1 MSRKQAAKGRPGSG
15 SRKAE
20 AERKRDER
28 AARRALAKERRN
40 RSESGGGGGCEEEFV
55 SFANQLQALGLKLRE
70 VPGDGNCL
78 FRALGDQLEGH
89 SRNHLKHRQETV
101 DYMIK
106 QREDFEPFVEDDVP
120 FEKHV
125 ASLAKPGTFAGNDAI
140 VAFARNHQLNVVIHQ
155 LNAPL
160 WQIRGTEKSSVREL
174 HIAYRCGEHYDSV
187 RRLNDNS
194 EAPARLQTEFQMLH
208 QDESNKREKMKTKGV
223 DCEED
228 LRDEVEDAVQK
239 VCSATGCSDFNL
251 IVQNLE
257 AENYNIES
265 AIIAMLQMNQG
276 KRNNAEESL
285 ESSGRAPKPCG
296 PLWEEGGSGTRI
308 FGTQGLTEGRTENSK
323 ERASPSE
330 ENKTNKNQLP
340 KAFCDLSN
348 ASQRGCSSPSPPL
361 PLPVVYGA
369 VLLTQYGIYVKDFHH
384 AVLSSKHSMMGKATG
399 RGHQQAE
406 EGAAATGQEE
416 AAGGEAPSQSPGEQE
431 RPQGQQP
438 G

>member
-1 MSRKQAAKGRPGSG
+1 MSRKQAAKSRPGSG

-40 RSESGGGGGCEEEFV
+40 RPESGGGGGCEEEFV

-89 SRNHLKHRQETV
+89 SRNHLRHRQETV

-106 QREDFEPFVEDDVP
+106 QREDFEPFVEDDIP

-160 WQIRGTEKSSVREL
+160 WQIRGTDKSNVREL
-174 HIAYRCGEHYDSV
+174 HIAYRYGEHYDSV
-187 RRLNDNS
+187 RRINDNS
-194 EAPARLQTEFQMLH
+194 EAPAHLQTDFQMLH
-208 QDESNKREKMKTKGV
+208 QDESNKREKIKTKGI
-223 DCEED
+223 DFEDD

-239 VCSATGCSDFNL
+239 VCNATGCSDFNL

-276 KRNNAEESL
+276 KRNSH
-285 ESSGRAPKPCG
+285 K
-296 PLWEEGGSGTRI
+296 
-308 FGTQGLTEGRTENSK
+308 
-323 ERASPSE
+323 
-330 ENKTNKNQLP
+330 
-340 KAFCDLSN
+340 
-348 ASQRGCSSPSPPL
+348 
-361 PLPVVYGA
+361 
-369 VLLTQYGIYVKDFHH
+369 
-384 AVLSSKHSMMGKATG
+384 
-399 RGHQQAE
+399 QAE
-406 EGAAATGQEE
+406 ARTAAPGEEE
-416 AAGGEAPSQSPGEQE
+416 APGGEAPAQSPGEQE
-431 RPQGQQP
+431 QPQGQQQKRSGAGRAGHLGEDLRCSQHLTLAAWEP
-438 G
+438 GDTKARWSARRAVRSGRPLPKRNATHRITLGVPFLQAASFSFRVLSVMCFI

>member
-40 RSESGGGGGCEEEFV
+40 RPESGGGGGCEE
-55 SFANQLQALGLKLRE
+55 
-70 VPGDGNCL
+70 DNCL

-106 QREDFEPFVEDDVP
+106 QREDFEPFVEDDIP

-194 EAPARLQTEFQMLH
+194 EAPAHLQTDFQMLH
-208 QDESNKREKMKTKGV
+208 QDESNKREKIKTKGI
-223 DCEED
+223 DFEDD

-239 VCSATGCSDFNL
+239 VCNATGCSDFNL

-276 KRNNAEESL
+276 KRNNTEENL
-285 ESSGRAPKPCG
+285 ESGGRVLKQCG
-296 PLWEEGGSGTRI
+296 PLWEEGGSGTRL
-308 FGTQGLTEGRTENSK
+308 FGNQGVNEGRTENNK

-330 ENKTNKNQLP
+330 ENKANKNQLP
-340 KAFCDLSN
+340 KVTN
-348 ASQRGCSSPSPPL
+348 KQR
-361 PLPVVYGA
+361 
-369 VLLTQYGIYVKDFHH
+369 
-384 AVLSSKHSMMGKATG
+384 
-399 RGHQQAE
+399 REQQRLE
-406 EGAAATGQEE
+406 KKKRQEE
-416 AAGGEAPSQSPGEQE
+416 RHRHKALESRSGHRDSSRSEAEANTQVTLVKTFAALNI
-431 RPQGQQP
+431 
-438 G
+438 

>member
-1 MSRKQAAKGRPGSG
+1 MSRKQVARSRPGSG

-28 AARRALAKERRN
+28 AARRTLAKERRN
-40 RSESGGGGGCEEEFV
+40 RPEPGGGGGCEEEFV

-106 QREDFEPFVEDDVP
+106 QREDFEPFVEDDIP

-160 WQIRGTEKSSVREL
+160 WQIRGTDKSSVREL
-174 HIAYRCGEHYDSV
+174 HIAYRYGEHYDSV
-187 RRLNDNS
+187 RRINDNS
-194 EAPARLQTEFQMLH
+194 EAPAHLQTDFQMLH
-208 QDESNKREKMKTKGV
+208 EDESNKREKTESNKREKTKTKGI
-223 DCEED
+223 DFED
-228 LRDEVEDAVQK
+228 DLKDEVEDAVQK
-239 VCSATGCSDFNL
+239 VCNATGCSDFDL

-276 KRNNAEESL
+276 KRNSH
-285 ESSGRAPKPCG
+285 KQ
-296 PLWEEGGSGTRI
+296 T
-308 FGTQGLTEGRTENSK
+308 TQGT
-323 ERASPSE
+323 
-330 ENKTNKNQLP
+330 
-340 KAFCDLSN
+340 
-348 ASQRGCSSPSPPL
+348 
-361 PLPVVYGA
+361 
-369 VLLTQYGIYVKDFHH
+369 
-384 AVLSSKHSMMGKATG
+384 ATAG
-399 RGHQQAE
+399 E
-406 EGAAATGQEE
+406 EE
-416 AAGGEAPSQSPGEQE
+416 ATGGEASSQSPAEQE
-431 RPQGQQP
+431 WPQGQQQE
-438 G
+438 

>member
-40 RSESGGGGGCEEEFV
+40 RPESGGGGGCEEEFV

-106 QREDFEPFVEDDVP
+106 QREDFEPFVEDDIP

-160 WQIRGTEKSSVREL
+160 WQ
-174 HIAYRCGEHYDSV
+174 
-187 RRLNDNS
+187 
-194 EAPARLQTEFQMLH
+194 FQMLH
-208 QDESNKREKMKTKGV
+208 QDESNKREKAKTKGV
-223 DCEED
+223 DFED
-228 LRDEVEDAVQK
+228 ELRDEVEDAVQK
-239 VCSATGCSDFNL
+239 VCNATGCSDFNL

-276 KRNNAEESL
+276 KRNNAEENL
-285 ESSGRAPKPCG
+285 ESSGQSLKPCG
-296 PLWEEGGSGTRI
+296 PLWEEGGSGTRL
-308 FGTQGLTEGRTENSK
+308 FGNQGLNEGRTDNNK

-330 ENKTNKNQLP
+330 ENKANKNQLP
-340 KAFCDLSN
+340 KVTN
-348 ASQRGCSSPSPPL
+348 RQR
-361 PLPVVYGA
+361 
-369 VLLTQYGIYVKDFHH
+369 
-384 AVLSSKHSMMGKATG
+384 
-399 RGHQQAE
+399 REQQRLE
-406 EGAAATGQEE
+406 KKKRQEE
-416 AAGGEAPSQSPGEQE
+416 RHRHKALESRSGHRDSSRSEADANTQVTLVKTFAALNI
-431 RPQGQQP
+431 
-438 G
+438 

>member
-1 MSRKQAAKGRPGSG
+1 MSRKQAAKSRPGSG
-15 SRKAE
+15 GRKAE

-40 RSESGGGGGCEEEFV
+40 RPESGGGGGGCEEEFV

-101 DYMIK
+101 DYMVK
-106 QREDFEPFVEDDVP
+106 QREDFEPFVEDDIP

-160 WQIRGTEKSSVREL
+160 WQIRGTDKSNVREL
-174 HIAYRCGEHYDSV
+174 HIAYRYGEHYDSV
-187 RRLNDNS
+187 RRINDNS
-194 EAPARLQTEFQMLH
+194 EAPAHLQTDILH
-208 QDESNKREKMKTKGV
+208 QDESNKREKIKTKGV
-223 DCEED
+223 DFED
-228 LRDEVEDAVQK
+228 NLQDEVEDAVQK

-276 KRNNAEESL
+276 KRNNAEENP
-285 ESSGRAPKPCG
+285 ESGGRVPKQSGPI
-296 PLWEEGGSGTRI
+296 WEEGGRGTGT
-308 FGTQGLTEGRTENSK
+308 FGSQGLNEGRTDNSK
-323 ERASPSE
+323 ARASPSE
-330 ENKTNKNQLP
+330 EHRANANQLP
-340 KAFCDLSN
+340 KVTSR
-348 ASQRGCSSPSPPL
+348 QR
-361 PLPVVYGA
+361 
-369 VLLTQYGIYVKDFHH
+369 
-384 AVLSSKHSMMGKATG
+384 
-399 RGHQQAE
+399 REQQRLE
-406 EGAAATGQEE
+406 KKKRQEE
-416 AAGGEAPSQSPGEQE
+416 RHRHKALESRSGHRDNNRSEAEANAQVTLVKTFAALNI
-431 RPQGQQP
+431 
-438 G
+438 

>member
-28 AARRALAKERRN
+28 AARRALARERRN
-40 RSESGGGGGCEEEFV
+40 RPESGGGGGCEEEFV

-106 QREDFEPFVEDDVP
+106 QREDFEPFVEDDIP

-160 WQIRGTEKSSVREL
+160 WQ
-174 HIAYRCGEHYDSV
+174 
-187 RRLNDNS
+187 
-194 EAPARLQTEFQMLH
+194 FQMLH
-208 QDESNKREKMKTKGV
+208 QDESNKREKSKAKGV
-223 DCEED
+223 DFEDD

-276 KRNNAEESL
+276 RRNNAEENL
-285 ESSGRAPKPCG
+285 ESSGGVLTQCG

-308 FGTQGLTEGRTENSK
+308 FGNQGVNEGRTENSK
-323 ERASPSE
+323 ASPTE
-330 ENKTNKNQLP
+330 ENKANKNQLP
-340 KAFCDLSN
+340 K
-348 ASQRGCSSPSPPL
+348 SPFS
-361 PLPVVYGA
+361 
-369 VLLTQYGIYVKDFHH
+369 
-384 AVLSSKHSMMGKATG
+384 
-399 RGHQQAE
+399 GHEQTE
-406 EGAAATGQEE
+406 TRTAATGEE
-416 AAGGEAPSQSPGEQE
+416 ETTGGEAPAQGPGEQG
-431 RPQGQQP
+431 PQGQQQGRRGRGRP
-438 G
+438 GHLGEDLRGSQHLSLAPWELRAASGKCRAVCQASQ

>member
-15 SRKAE
+15 RGKADT
-20 AERKRDER
+20 ERKRDER

-40 RSESGGGGGCEEEFV
+40 RPESGGGGGCEEEFV

-106 QREDFEPFVEDDVP
+106 QREDFEPFVEDDIP

-125 ASLAKPGTFAGNDAI
+125 ASLAKSGTFAGNDAI

-160 WQIRGTEKSSVREL
+160 WQIRGTDKSNVREL

-187 RRLNDNS
+187 RRINDNS
-194 EAPARLQTEFQMLH
+194 EAPAHLRTDFQILH
-208 QDESNKREKMKTKGV
+208 QDESNKREKIKTKGV
-223 DCEED
+223 DFEDD

-239 VCSATGCSDFNL
+239 VCNATGCSDFNL
-251 IVQNLE
+251 IIQNLE

-265 AIIAMLQMNQG
+265 AILAMLQLNQG
-276 KRNNAEESL
+276 KRNNTDENL
-285 ESSGRAPKPCG
+285 EPSGRLTKHCG
-296 PLWEEGGSGTRI
+296 ALWEEGGSGARI
-308 FGTQGLTEGRTENSK
+308 FGTQGLNEGRTENNKS
-323 ERASPSE
+323 RASPGE
-330 ENKTNKNQLP
+330 ENKANKNHLPKVTNK
-340 KAFCDLSN
+340 
-348 ASQRGCSSPSPPL
+348 QR
-361 PLPVVYGA
+361 
-369 VLLTQYGIYVKDFHH
+369 
-384 AVLSSKHSMMGKATG
+384 
-399 RGHQQAE
+399 REQQRLE
-406 EGAAATGQEE
+406 KKKRQEE
-416 AAGGEAPSQSPGEQE
+416 RHRHKALESRGGHRDSNRGEAEANAQVTLVKTFAALNI
-431 RPQGQQP
+431 
-438 G
+438 

>member
-28 AARRALAKERRN
+28 AARRALARERRN
-40 RSESGGGGGCEEEFV
+40 RPESGGGGGCEEEFV

-106 QREDFEPFVEDDVP
+106 QREDFEPFVEDDIP

-160 WQIRGTEKSSVREL
+160 WQIRGTDKSNGREL
-174 HIAYRCGEHYDSV
+174 HIAYRHGEHYDSV
-187 RRLNDNS
+187 RRINDDS
-194 EAPARLQTEFQMLH
+194 EAPARLRTEFQMLH
-208 QDESNKREKMKTKGV
+208 QDESNKREKSKAKGV
-223 DCEED
+223 DFEDD

-276 KRNNAEESL
+276 RRNSHEQTE
-285 ESSGRAPKPCG
+285 
-296 PLWEEGGSGTRI
+296 TR
-308 FGTQGLTEGRTENSK
+308 T
-323 ERASPSE
+323 
-330 ENKTNKNQLP
+330 
-340 KAFCDLSN
+340 
-348 ASQRGCSSPSPPL
+348 
-361 PLPVVYGA
+361 
-369 VLLTQYGIYVKDFHH
+369 
-384 AVLSSKHSMMGKATG
+384 
-399 RGHQQAE
+399 
-406 EGAAATGQEE
+406 AATGEE
-416 AAGGEAPSQSPGEQE
+416 ETTGGEAPAQGPGEQG
-431 RPQGQQP
+431 PQGQQQGRRGRGRP
-438 G
+438 GHLGEDLRGSQHLSLAPWELRAASGKCRAVCQASQ

>member
-1 MSRKQAAKGRPGSG
+1 MSRKQAAKSRPGSG

-40 RSESGGGGGCEEEFV
+40 RPESGGGGEEEFV

-89 SRNHLKHRQETV
+89 SRNHLQHRQETV

-106 QREDFEPFVEDDVP
+106 QREDFEPFVEDDIP

-160 WQIRGTEKSSVREL
+160 WQIRGTDKSSVREL
-174 HIAYRCGEHYDSV
+174 HIAYRYGEHYDSV
-187 RRLNDNS
+187 RRINDNS
-194 EAPARLQTEFQMLH
+194 EAPAHLQTDFQMLH
-208 QDESNKREKMKTKGV
+208 QDESNKREKFKTKAV
-223 DCEED
+223 DFEDD
-228 LRDEVEDAVQK
+228 LRDE
-239 VCSATGCSDFNL
+239 DFNL

-276 KRNNAEESL
+276 KRNNAEENL
-285 ESSGRAPKPCG
+285 ESSGRVLTQSG
-296 PLWEEGGSGTRI
+296 PLWEEGGSGSRI
-308 FGTQGLTEGRTENSK
+308 FGNQGLNEGRTEK
-323 ERASPSE
+323 TKAQASPSE
-330 ENKTNKNQLP
+330 ENKANKNHLPKVTNK
-340 KAFCDLSN
+340 
-348 ASQRGCSSPSPPL
+348 QR
-361 PLPVVYGA
+361 
-369 VLLTQYGIYVKDFHH
+369 
-384 AVLSSKHSMMGKATG
+384 
-399 RGHQQAE
+399 REQQRLE
-406 EGAAATGQEE
+406 KKKRQEE
-416 AAGGEAPSQSPGEQE
+416 RHRLKALESRSSHRDSRSEAEASEQVTLVKTFAALNI
-431 RPQGQQP
+431 
-438 G
+438 

>member
-1 MSRKQAAKGRPGSG
+1 MSRKQAAKSRPGSG

-28 AARRALAKERRN
+28 ATRRALAKERRN
-40 RSESGGGGGCEEEFV
+40 RPESGGGGGGCEEEFV

-106 QREDFEPFVEDDVP
+106 QREDFEPFVEDDIP

-160 WQIRGTEKSSVREL
+160 WQIRGTDKSSVREL
-174 HIAYRCGEHYDSV
+174 HIAYRYGEHYDSV
-187 RRLNDNS
+187 RRINDNS
-194 EAPARLQTEFQMLH
+194 EAPAHLQTDFQMLH
-208 QDESNKREKMKTKGV
+208 QDESNKREKIKIKGV
-223 DCEED
+223 DSEDD

-239 VCSATGCSDFNL
+239 VCNATGCSDFNL

-276 KRNNAEESL
+276 KRNNAEENL
-285 ESSGRAPKPCG
+285 EPSGRVLKQCG
-296 PLWEEGGSGTRI
+296 PLWEEGGSGARI
-308 FGTQGLTEGRTENSK
+308 FGNQGLNEGRTENNK
-323 ERASPSE
+323 AWASPSE
-330 ENKTNKNQLP
+330 ENKANKKQVPKVTNK
-340 KAFCDLSN
+340 
-348 ASQRGCSSPSPPL
+348 QR
-361 PLPVVYGA
+361 
-369 VLLTQYGIYVKDFHH
+369 
-384 AVLSSKHSMMGKATG
+384 
-399 RGHQQAE
+399 REQQWLE
-406 EGAAATGQEE
+406 KKKRQEE
-416 AAGGEAPSQSPGEQE
+416 RHRHKALESRGSHRDNRSEVEANTQVTLVKTFAALNI
-431 RPQGQQP
+431 
-438 G
+438 

>member
-1 MSRKQAAKGRPGSG
+1 MSRKQAAKSRPGSG

-40 RSESGGGGGCEEEFV
+40 RPESGGGGGCEEEFV

-106 QREDFEPFVEDDVP
+106 QREDFEPFVEDDIP

-160 WQIRGTEKSSVREL
+160 WQIRGTEKSNVREL

-187 RRLNDNS
+187 RRINDNS
-194 EAPARLQTEFQMLH
+194 EAPAHLQT
-208 QDESNKREKMKTKGV
+208 D
-223 DCEED
+223 
-228 LRDEVEDAVQK
+228 
-239 VCSATGCSDFNL
+239 DFNL

-276 KRNNAEESL
+276 RRNNAEENL
-285 ESSGRAPKPCG
+285 ESSGRVLKQCG
-296 PLWEEGGSGTRI
+296 PLWEEDGSGTRI
-308 FGTQGLTEGRTENSK
+308 FGNQGLNAGRTENSK
-323 ERASPSE
+323 ARASPTE
-330 ENKTNKNQLP
+330 GNKANKNQPP
-340 KAFCDLSN
+340 KVTN
-348 ASQRGCSSPSPPL
+348 RQRREQQRL
-361 PLPVVYGA
+361 EKKKR
-369 VLLTQYGIYVKDFHH
+369 QEERHRH
-384 AVLSSKHSMMGKATG
+384 KALEG
-399 RGHQQAE
+399 RGGPGDGSRSEADASAQVTLVKTF
-406 EGAAATGQEE
+406 AAL
-416 AAGGEAPSQSPGEQE
+416 SI
-431 RPQGQQP
+431 
-438 G
+438 

>member
-1 MSRKQAAKGRPGSG
+1 MSRKQVARSRPGSG

-40 RSESGGGGGCEEEFV
+40 RPEPGGGGGCEEEFV

-106 QREDFEPFVEDDVP
+106 QREDFEPFVEDDIP

-160 WQIRGTEKSSVREL
+160 WQIRGTDKSSVREL
-174 HIAYRCGEHYDSV
+174 HIAYRYGEHYDSV
-187 RRLNDNS
+187 RRINDNS
-194 EAPARLQTEFQMLH
+194 EAPAHLQTDFQMLH
-208 QDESNKREKMKTKGV
+208 EDESNKREKTESNKREKTKTKGI
-223 DCEED
+223 DFED
-228 LRDEVEDAVQK
+228 DLKDEVEDAVQK
-239 VCSATGCSDFNL
+239 VCNATGCSDFDL

-276 KRNNAEESL
+276 KRNSH
-285 ESSGRAPKPCG
+285 KQ
-296 PLWEEGGSGTRI
+296 T
-308 FGTQGLTEGRTENSK
+308 TQGT
-323 ERASPSE
+323 
-330 ENKTNKNQLP
+330 
-340 KAFCDLSN
+340 
-348 ASQRGCSSPSPPL
+348 
-361 PLPVVYGA
+361 
-369 VLLTQYGIYVKDFHH
+369 
-384 AVLSSKHSMMGKATG
+384 ATAG
-399 RGHQQAE
+399 E
-406 EGAAATGQEE
+406 EE
-416 AAGGEAPSQSPGEQE
+416 ATGGEASSQSPAEQE
-431 RPQGQQP
+431 WPQGQQQE
-438 G
+438 

>member
-1 MSRKQAAKGRPGSG
+1 MSRKQVARSRPGSG

-28 AARRALAKERRN
+28 AARRTLAKERRN
-40 RSESGGGGGCEEEFV
+40 RPEPGGGGGCEEEFV

-106 QREDFEPFVEDDVP
+106 QREDFEPFVEDDIP

-160 WQIRGTEKSSVREL
+160 WQIRGTDKSSVREL
-174 HIAYRCGEHYDSV
+174 HIAYRYGEHYDSV
-187 RRLNDNS
+187 RRINDNS
-194 EAPARLQTEFQMLH
+194 EAPAHLQTDFQMLH
-208 QDESNKREKMKTKGV
+208 EDESNKREKTESNKREKTKTKGI
-223 DCEED
+223 DFED
-228 LRDEVEDAVQK
+228 DLKDEVEDAVQK
-239 VCSATGCSDFNL
+239 VCNATGCSDFDL

-285 ESSGRAPKPCG
+285 EPGDQAPKQCG
-296 PLWEEGGSGTRI
+296 PLWEEGGSGARI
-308 FGTQGLTEGRTENSK
+308 FGNQGLNEDRTENNK
-323 ERASPSE
+323 VRTSPSE
-330 ENKTNKNQLP
+330 ENKPNKNQLP
-340 KAFCDLSN
+340 KVTN
-348 ASQRGCSSPSPPL
+348 KQR
-361 PLPVVYGA
+361 
-369 VLLTQYGIYVKDFHH
+369 
-384 AVLSSKHSMMGKATG
+384 
-399 RGHQQAE
+399 REQQRLE
-406 EGAAATGQEE
+406 KKKRQEE
-416 AAGGEAPSQSPGEQE
+416 RHRHKALQSRSGHRDNNRSEADVNTQVTLVKTFAALNI
-431 RPQGQQP
+431 
-438 G
+438 

>member
-1 MSRKQAAKGRPGSG
+1 MELVSEKKQLIGFITLEGALGITVLTCGTACNVWTLQAVSVLPPPCIEA
-15 SRKAE
+15 AE
-20 AERKRDER
+20 AW
-28 AARRALAKERRN
+28 
-40 RSESGGGGGCEEEFV
+40 EFNV
-55 SFANQLQALGLKLRE
+55 FLQPASC
-70 VPGDGNCL
+70 NCL

-106 QREDFEPFVEDDVP
+106 QREDFEPFVEDDIP

-194 EAPARLQTEFQMLH
+194 EAPAHLQTDFQMLH
-208 QDESNKREKMKTKGV
+208 QDESNKREKIKTKGI
-223 DCEED
+223 DFEDD

-239 VCSATGCSDFNL
+239 VCNATGCSDFNL

-276 KRNNAEESL
+276 KRNKENL
-285 ESSGRAPKPCG
+285 ESGGRVLKQCG
-296 PLWEEGGSGTRI
+296 PLWEEGGSGTRL
-308 FGTQGLTEGRTENSK
+308 FGNQGVNEGRTENNK

-330 ENKTNKNQLP
+330 ENKANKNQLP
-340 KAFCDLSN
+340 KVTN
-348 ASQRGCSSPSPPL
+348 KQR
-361 PLPVVYGA
+361 
-369 VLLTQYGIYVKDFHH
+369 
-384 AVLSSKHSMMGKATG
+384 
-399 RGHQQAE
+399 REQQRLE
-406 EGAAATGQEE
+406 KKKRQEE
-416 AAGGEAPSQSPGEQE
+416 RHRHKALESRSGHRDSSRSEAEANTQVTLVKTFAALNI
-431 RPQGQQP
+431 
-438 G
+438 

>member
-1 MSRKQAAKGRPGSG
+1 MSRKQAAKSRPGSG

-40 RSESGGGGGCEEEFV
+40 RPESGGGGGCEEEFV

-160 WQIRGTEKSSVREL
+160 WQIRGTEKSNVREL

-187 RRLNDNS
+187 RRINDNS
-194 EAPARLQTEFQMLH
+194 EAPAHLQTDFQMLH
-208 QDESNKREKMKTKGV
+208 QDESNKREKIKTKGV
-223 DCEED
+223 DFED
-228 LRDEVEDAVQK
+228 DLKDEVEDAVQK
-239 VCSATGCSDFNL
+239 VGNATGCSDFNL

-276 KRNNAEESL
+276 RRNNAEENL
-285 ESSGRAPKPCG
+285 ESSGRVLKQCGG
-296 PLWEEGGSGTRI
+296 PLWEEDGSGTGI
-308 FGTQGLTEGRTENSK
+308 FGNQGLNEGRTENNK
-323 ERASPSE
+323 ARASPTE
-330 ENKTNKNQLP
+330 ENKANKNQLP
-340 KAFCDLSN
+340 KVTN
-348 ASQRGCSSPSPPL
+348 RQRREQQRL
-361 PLPVVYGA
+361 EKKKR
-369 VLLTQYGIYVKDFHH
+369 QEERHRH
-384 AVLSSKHSMMGKATG
+384 KALEG
-399 RGHQQAE
+399 RGSHGDGSRSEADASAQVTLVKTF
-406 EGAAATGQEE
+406 AAL
-416 AAGGEAPSQSPGEQE
+416 SI
-431 RPQGQQP
+431 
-438 G
+438 

>member
-1 MSRKQAAKGRPGSG
+1 MSRKQAAKSRPGSG

-40 RSESGGGGGCEEEFV
+40 RPESGGGEEEFV

-89 SRNHLKHRQETV
+89 SRNHLQHRQETV

-106 QREDFEPFVEDDVP
+106 QREDFEPFVEDDIP

-160 WQIRGTEKSSVREL
+160 WQIRGTDKSSVREL
-174 HIAYRCGEHYDSV
+174 HIAYRYGEHYDSV
-187 RRLNDNS
+187 RRINDNS
-194 EAPARLQTEFQMLH
+194 EAPAHLQTDFQMLH
-208 QDESNKREKMKTKGV
+208 QDESNKREKVKTKGV
-223 DCEED
+223 DFEDD

-239 VCSATGCSDFNL
+239 VCNATGCSDFNL

-276 KRNNAEESL
+276 KRNSHKQA
-285 ESSGRAPKPCG
+285 AP
-296 PLWEEGGSGTRI
+296 R
-308 FGTQGLTEGRTENSK
+308 
-323 ERASPSE
+323 
-330 ENKTNKNQLP
+330 
-340 KAFCDLSN
+340 
-348 ASQRGCSSPSPPL
+348 
-361 PLPVVYGA
+361 
-369 VLLTQYGIYVKDFHH
+369 
-384 AVLSSKHSMMGKATG
+384 
-399 RGHQQAE
+399 
-406 EGAAATGQEE
+406 AAAPREEE
-416 AAGGEAPSQSPGEQE
+416 AAGGAAPAESPGEQE
-431 RPQGQQP
+431 QPQGQERSGGQRAGHLGEDLRCSQHLTP
-438 G
+438 LPAGVVRSEWKWCAVPRLPRRRALGPCTEPTQGRTLGVSVFRPPLFLSTFC

>member
-1 MSRKQAAKGRPGSG
+1 MSRKQAAKSRPGSG

-40 RSESGGGGGCEEEFV
+40 RPESGGGGGGCEEEFV

-101 DYMIK
+101 DYMVK
-106 QREDFEPFVEDDVP
+106 QREDFEPFVEDDIP

-160 WQIRGTEKSSVREL
+160 WQIRGTDKSNGREL
-174 HIAYRCGEHYDSV
+174 HIAYRYGEHYDSV
-187 RRLNDNS
+187 RRINDNS
-194 EAPARLQTEFQMLH
+194 EAPAHLQTDFQMLH
-208 QDESNKREKMKTKGV
+208 QDGTNKREKIKTKGV
-223 DCEED
+223 DFEDD
-228 LRDEVEDAVQK
+228 LRDEVGDAVQK
-239 VCSATGCSDFNL
+239 VCNATGCSDFNL

-276 KRNNAEESL
+276 KRNSQQPAAQGTAAPGEE
-285 ESSGRAPKPCG
+285 EAPG
-296 PLWEEGGSGTRI
+296 
-308 FGTQGLTEGRTENSK
+308 
-323 ERASPSE
+323 
-330 ENKTNKNQLP
+330 
-340 KAFCDLSN
+340 
-348 ASQRGCSSPSPPL
+348 
-361 PLPVVYGA
+361 
-369 VLLTQYGIYVKDFHH
+369 
-384 AVLSSKHSMMGKATG
+384 
-399 RGHQQAE
+399 
-406 EGAAATGQEE
+406 GAAPA
-416 AAGGEAPSQSPGEQE
+416 QSAGEQGW
-431 RPQGQQP
+431 PQGCQER

>member
-1 MSRKQAAKGRPGSG
+1 MSRKQTVARSRPGSG

-40 RSESGGGGGCEEEFV
+40 RPEPGGGGGCEEEFV

-101 DYMIK
+101 DYMVK
-106 QREDFEPFVEDDVP
+106 QREDFEPFVEDDIP

-160 WQIRGTEKSSVREL
+160 WQIRGTDKSSVREL
-174 HIAYRCGEHYDSV
+174 HIAYRYGEHYDSV
-187 RRLNDNS
+187 RRINDNS
-194 EAPARLQTEFQMLH
+194 EAPAHLQTDFQMLH
-208 QDESNKREKMKTKGV
+208 QNESNKKEKIKTKGA
-223 DCEED
+223 DFEDD

-239 VCSATGCSDFNL
+239 VCNATGCSDFNL

-276 KRNNAEESL
+276 KRNSAEESL
-285 ESSGRAPKPCG
+285 ENLEPSGRSLKLSG
-296 PLWEEGGSGTRI
+296 LLWEEGGSGSRI
-308 FGTQGLTEGRTENSK
+308 FGNQGLNEGKTENNK
-323 ERASPSE
+323 AQAIPCE
-330 ENKTNKNQLP
+330 ENKANKNQLP
-340 KAFCDLSN
+340 KVTN
-348 ASQRGCSSPSPPL
+348 KQR
-361 PLPVVYGA
+361 
-369 VLLTQYGIYVKDFHH
+369 
-384 AVLSSKHSMMGKATG
+384 
-399 RGHQQAE
+399 REQQRLE
-406 EGAAATGQEE
+406 KKKRQEE
-416 AAGGEAPSQSPGEQE
+416 RHRQKALESRSSHGDSSRSEADVNTQVTLVKTFAALNI
-431 RPQGQQP
+431 
-438 G
+438 

>member
-40 RSESGGGGGCEEEFV
+40 RLEPGGSGCEEEFV

-101 DYMIK
+101 DYMIR

-125 ASLAKPGTFAGNDAI
+125 ASLSKPGTFAGNDAI

-160 WQIRGTEKSSVREL
+160 WQIRGTDKSSVREL
-174 HIAYRCGEHYDSV
+174 HIAYRYGEHYDSV
-187 RRLNDNS
+187 RRINDNS
-194 EAPARLQTEFQMLH
+194 EAPAHLQTDFQMLH
-208 QDESNKREKMKTKGV
+208 QDGPNKKEKTKTKGV
-223 DCEED
+223 DLED
-228 LRDEVEDAVQK
+228 GPRDEVEDAVQK
-239 VCSATGCSDFNL
+239 VGNATGCSDFSL

-265 AIIAMLQMNQG
+265 AIIAMLQMDQG
-276 KRNNAEESL
+276 KGNNVKENLEPSDRVSKQCDPSSEEAGSGSGSTL
-285 ESSGRAPKPCG
+285 FGSQGGNEGQTESSKARA
-296 PLWEEGGSGTRI
+296 R
-308 FGTQGLTEGRTENSK
+308 
-323 ERASPSE
+323 PSE
-330 ENKTNKNQLP
+330 GSKANKNQIP
-340 KAFCDLSN
+340 KVTNKQRREQQRLEKKKRQEDRHRHKALESRNSHRD
-348 ASQRGCSSPSPPL
+348 ASRSETD
-361 PLPVVYGA
+361 VN
-369 VLLTQYGIYVKDFHH
+369 TQVTLVKTF
-384 AVLSSKHSMMGKATG
+384 
-399 RGHQQAE
+399 
-406 EGAAATGQEE
+406 AALNI
-416 AAGGEAPSQSPGEQE
+416 
-431 RPQGQQP
+431 
-438 G
+438 